1 MLAHNKNI
9 IPYFYLRFK
18 KKQDT
23 VEYLS
28 LLNSLLFDFFHKI
41 PFFAVSGMFSI
52 IRQTA
57 KHQNY
62 FIIGI
67 MHYQQWTRKK

>member
-23 VEYLS
+23 VEYYILV
-28 LLNSLLFDFFHKI
+28 KQ
-41 PFFAVSGMFSI
+41 PFI
-52 IRQTA
+52 
-57 KHQNY
+57 
-62 FIIGI
+62 
-67 MHYQQWTRKK
+67 